1 MIGLFLGIVLWEMFS
16 LGRTPYPG
24 IEPGQELYEKLLT
37 NYRMARPEFCP
48 RDVYKV
54 MLDCWSAEPK
64 HRPRFRELADSL
76 GDLLGEGERD
86 HYMRLDSRLSSSGP
100 GADSELLR
108 RMASPDYRTLTSQEE
123 EHELVVGADGY
134 LAPDIIVTTG
144 HVETDTSGYLVPNI
158 NKDTESREPGESG
171 ECDLNY
177 NGTLP
182 SNVKLPQY
190 TKC

>member
-1 MIGLFLGIVLWEMFS
+1 MILFVIGIVLWEMFS

-24 IEPGQELYEKLLT
+24 LEPGQELYEKLLT

-48 RDVYKV
+48 HDVYKV

-86 HYMRLDSRLSSSGP
+86 HYMRLDSALTTSGP
-100 GADSELLR
+100 GASSELLR
-108 RMASPDYRTLTSQEE
+108 RMASPDYRTLTCQEA
-123 EHELVVGADGY
+123 ELVTGADGY

-144 HVETDTSGYLVPNI
+144 HVETDTSGYLVPSLSR
-158 NKDTESREPGESG
+158 DTETPDPGRSG
-171 ECDLNY
+171 DLIAD
-177 NGTLP
+177 GTLP

>member
-1 MIGLFLGIVLWEMFS
+1 MFS

-48 RDVYKV
+48 HDVYKV
-54 MLDCWSAEPK
+54 MLDCWNSEPK

-86 HYMRLDSRLSSSGP
+86 HYMRLDSRLNTHAPGPSS
-100 GADSELLR
+100 DLLR
-108 RMASPDYRTLTSQEE
+108 RMASPDYRSLTS
-123 EHELVVGADGY
+123 HEPEVVTGPDGY

-144 HVETDTSGYLVPNI
+144 HVDTDTAGYLLPNLSPTR
-158 NKDTESREPGESG
+158 DTEETSDPGESG
-171 ECDLNY
+171 DWDQNV

-182 SNVKLPQY
+182 SNAKLPLY

>member
-48 RDVYKV
+48 HDVYKV
-54 MLDCWSAEPK
+54 MLDCWNSEPK

-86 HYMRLDSRLSSSGP
+86 HYMRLNSRLTTSGP
-100 GADSELLR
+100 GTSSELLR
-108 RMASPDYRTLTSQEE
+108 RMASPDYRTLISQEPE
-123 EHELVVGADGY
+123 PELVTGADGY
-134 LAPDIIVTTG
+134 LAPDIIVATG
-144 HVETDTSGYLVPNI
+144 HLDTDTAGYLVPSPR
-158 NKDTESREPGESG
+158 DTETRDPGEG
-171 ECDLNY
+171 GNLNS